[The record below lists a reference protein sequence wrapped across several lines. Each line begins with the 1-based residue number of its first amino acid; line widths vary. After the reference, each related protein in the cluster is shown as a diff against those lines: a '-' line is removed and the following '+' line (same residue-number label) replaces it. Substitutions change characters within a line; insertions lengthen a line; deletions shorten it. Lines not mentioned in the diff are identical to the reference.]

1 MSIVPIRDELVP
13 HCGREEPLGDAM
25 GLFRATVVGV
35 VGAAVVLLAP
45 GVAAAGSGTAPQ
57 HCEQMWLWWIPMP
70 CL

>member
-1 MSIVPIRDELVP
+1 
-13 HCGREEPLGDAM
+13 M

-45 GVAAAGSGTAPQ
+45 GEAAVSSETAPQ
-57 HCEQMWLWWIPMP
+57 HCERVWLWWIPLP